1 MNRQTHRPYA
11 HGFTLIEIMAV
22 VVIIGL
28 LSSVVGFAVFQQ
40 IDKAR
45 VVAVRAQ
52 IDRIEASLE
61 LYNMDNGR
69 FPTSEQGLEALV
81 EAPTSAPEP
90 IHYQPGGYIKGG
102 RLPVDSWGNEYE
114 YESPGTNNSNSYDI
128 WSYGKDGTPGG
139 EELNADIGNWYE
151 ESHR

>member
-1 MNRQTHRPYA
+1 MNRQTHRPDD

-52 IDRIEASLE
+52 IDRIEGSLE

-102 RLPVDSWGNEYE
+102 QLPVDSWGNEYE

-139 EELNADIGNWYE
+139 EELNADIGNWHE

>member
-1 MNRQTHRPYA
+1 MNRQTHRPYD

-52 IDRIEASLE
+52 IDRIESSLE

-69 FPTSEQGLEALV
+69 FPTSEQGLDALI

-90 IHYQPGGYIKGG
+90 INYQAGGYIKGG
-102 RLPVDSWGNEYE
+102 QLPVDSWGNEYE

-139 EELNADIGNWYE
+139 EELNADIGNWHE
-151 ESHR
+151 ESH

>member
-1 MNRQTHRPYA
+1 MHRQTRRLNN

-28 LSSVVGFAVFQQ
+28 LSGVVGFAVFQQ

-52 IDRIEASLE
+52 IDRIEGSLE

-69 FPTSEQGLEALV
+69 FPTTEQGLEALV
-81 EAPTSAPEP
+81 EEPTSAPEP
-90 IHYQPGGYIKGG
+90 INYQGGGYIKGG
-102 RLPVDSWGNEYE
+102 QLPVDSWGNEYE
-114 YESPGTNNSNSYDI
+114 YESPGTNNSDSYDI

-139 EELNADIGNWYE
+139 EDLNADIGNWRE
-151 ESHR
+151 DSRQ

>member
-1 MNRQTHRPYA
+1 MHRETRKTKA
-11 HGFTLIEIMAV
+11 QGFTLIEIMAV

-28 LSSVVGFAVFQQ
+28 LSGVVGFAVFQQ

-52 IDRIEASLE
+52 IGRLEGSLE

-69 FPTSEQGLEALV
+69 FPTTEQGLHALI

-90 IHYQPGGYIKGG
+90 ISYQAGGYLKGG
-102 RLPVDSWGNEYE
+102 QLPVDAWGNEYE
-114 YESPGTNNSNSYDI
+114 YESPGANNSNSYDI

-139 EELNADIGNWYE
+139 EELNADIGNWSE
-151 ESHR
+151 ESTR